1 MFDPIFLI
9 DQSLKSTFAQK
20 QSCRFSLPLQLLFW
34 PNFKFLYQ
42 ILSFGRSNTGQNQS
56 KCVTVCSCARH
67 GVARHPCRRLWPSAP
82 PPRVGRWRS
91 LHAALRVLIC
101 SRRPAVVP
109 PHPLLLPRARV
120 AQSTSKPPPSLA
132 PANSRRRSS
141 FPRAPTFLATSRTH
155 AAPPQPRLGC

>member
-1 MFDPIFLI
+1 MFDCVFVPDPSSEL
-9 DQSLKSTFAQK
+9 TFAQNE
-20 QSCRFSLPLQLLFW
+20 SCRSSFALQLLFW

-42 ILSFGRSNTGQNQS
+42 NLSFGRTNTGQNQS

-67 GVARHPCRRLWPSAP
+67 GVARRPCRRLWPSAP
-82 PPRVGRWRS
+82 PPRVGRRRS
-91 LHAALRVLIC
+91 SHTRGGVLSR
-101 SRRPAVVP
+101 SRRPSSVP

-141 FPRAPTFLATSRTH
+141 FPRAPTFLASP
-155 AAPPQPRLGC
+155 APTPHRPDLD